1 MANYFETFPQEK
13 FALVNENKPL
23 RDKEL
28 ITKPRG
34 FFADAMFRFSRN
46 KGSIVAAV
54 IIGIL
59 FLALHHAGAAEGKE
73 PQAIISLT
81 FFEAYEPR
89 AKAETELIYLYASA
103 LCHNEMSEFMKKDNE
118 SEDQYCY
125 YYCHK

>member
-59 FLALHHAGAAEGKE
+59 FLY
-73 PQAIISLT
+73 AII
-81 FFEAYEPR
+81 AP
-89 AKAETELIYLYASA
+89 
-103 LCHNEMSEFMKKDNE
+103 LCTPYQVSTNDA
-118 SEDQYCY
+118 
-125 YYCHK
+125 